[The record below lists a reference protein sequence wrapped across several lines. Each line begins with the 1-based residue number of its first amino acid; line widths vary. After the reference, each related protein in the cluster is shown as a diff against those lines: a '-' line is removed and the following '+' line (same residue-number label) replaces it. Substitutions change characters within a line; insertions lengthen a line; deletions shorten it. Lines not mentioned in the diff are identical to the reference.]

1 MTNEQLFQLCQEYGA
16 KAKEWRQKFLGLLPE
31 VYKRRLYREKGFGS
45 IFEFAAKLGGVSELQ
60 VNTVLHL
67 DKKFEKT
74 PELRKLLT
82 SGEVSVHKLARIVT
96 VAAPENQRYWAS
108 KIQSLPQAS
117 IEALVRDHIGC
128 GKVLRAQELST
139 DDAKTQIWL
148 SSEAAEKLLELE
160 QKGFDISLLILD
172 FLKER
177 DERIKNQKILLA
189 NQARQTSS
197 RHIPKQTK
205 QLLVQEHGSKCA
217 ISTCRKTAEQ
227 IHHTQRFSID
237 KTHNPFYLAPLCK
250 AHHRIAHAVDMK
262 NDQMVKAGRFSP

>member
-1 MTNEQLFQLCQEYGA
+1 MTNEQLYQLCQEYGA

-60 VNTVLHL
+60 VNTVLYL

-74 PELRKLLT
+74 PELRTLLT
-82 SGEVSVHKLARIVT
+82 SGEVSVHKLARIAS
-96 VAAPENQRYWAS
+96 VAAPENQTYWANQV
-108 KIQSLPQAS
+108 QSLPKEA
-117 IEALVRDHIGC
+117 IETLVRDHTC
-128 GKVLRAQELST
+128 GKLLPGQKLST
-139 DDAKTQIWL
+139 ESVKKQIWL
-148 SSEAAEKLLELE
+148 SSETAEKLLELE
-160 QKGFDISLLILD
+160 QKGLDISLLILD

-177 DERIKNQKILLA
+177 DERIENQKILLA
-189 NQARQTSS
+189 NQVRQTPS

-205 QLLVQEHGSKCA
+205 QLLMQEHGTKCA
-217 ISTCRKTAEQ
+217 ISTCLKTAEQ

-250 AHHRIAHAVDMK
+250 AHHRIAHAVDTK
-262 NDQMVKAGRFSP
+262 NDQMIKAGRFSP